1 MTRHD
6 PTAIAPEAIAA
17 LDAIRRTGAEGIEI
31 RYSDPSEDG
40 DDGPVV
46 WMAVAK
52 YAAPIGGRIADP
64 PGPTHRYEVDAA
76 MNPSTAVLRL
86 AERLIDGGECRHC
99 HRPTVFDADP
109 FGAGALDVL
118 GCVYRFDPELNSYRR
133 SCEGKN
139 TPNPAGNRES
149 RHRVV
154 WNPMSSYPIL
164 PPATRVRIHN
174 RLERTRDAV
183 NELLTSAR
191 DNAAALDQAAEEL
204 DPESTD
210 AIELRGAAEA
220 LLRIAAAARTDR
232 DAIVARRNYW
242 PTEAAASR
250 LAEVALELAVATEAR
265 RGRR

>member
-6 PTAIAPEAIAA
+6 PTAIVSVIAEMDDARRCWATRLRAALGADATAAEATDIHDLVIVDRNKLGEMLGKWGLPPWPDTADPDGPWTRGSDLDCSGMAQAISSDMDALIAA
-17 LDAIRRTGAEGIEI
+17 APVTPAELLASIVRGQEHAEPRRQPRE
-31 RYSDPSEDG
+31 
-40 DDGPVV
+40 
-46 WMAVAK
+46 
-52 YAAPIGGRIADP
+52 P
-64 PGPTHRYEVDAA
+64 PTPR
-76 MNPSTAVLRL
+76 
-86 AERLIDGGECRHC
+86 
-99 HRPTVFDADP
+99 RP
-109 FGAGALDVL
+109 
-118 GCVYRFDPELNSYRR
+118 
-133 SCEGKN
+133 
-139 TPNPAGNRES
+139 
-149 RHRVV
+149 
-154 WNPMSSYPIL
+154 PMSSYPIL

-242 PTEAAASR
+242 PTEAGTFG
-250 LAEVALELAVATEAR
+250 E
-265 RGRR
+265 